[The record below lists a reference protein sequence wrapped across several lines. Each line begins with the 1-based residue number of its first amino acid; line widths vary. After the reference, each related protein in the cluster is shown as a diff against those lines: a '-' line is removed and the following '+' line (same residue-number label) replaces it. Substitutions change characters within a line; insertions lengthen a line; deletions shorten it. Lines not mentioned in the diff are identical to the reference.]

1 MNWVDFAIIAI
12 VVLSALVGLARG
24 IVRELLS
31 LGVWV
36 AALAVAWVF
45 HREVADLLVAQF
57 SQPSVRLAVAFI
69 ALVLVTLIL
78 GAILGAVL
86 TAFVDK
92 AGLTGADRV
101 LGLVFGAGRGVV
113 MVAMAVFLAGL
124 TPLPSDP
131 WWQESRYIGQF
142 QEFADWMLG
151 MVPDEIQARIKQ
163 L

>member
-36 AALAVAWVF
+36 AALAVAWLF

-57 SQPSVRLAVAFI
+57 AQPSVRLAVAFV

-142 QEFADWMLG
+142 QGFADWMLG

>member
-1 MNWVDFAIIAI
+1 MNWVDFSIIAI
-12 VVLSALVGLARG
+12 VTLSASVGLARG

-31 LGVWV
+31 LGVWI
-36 AALAVAWVF
+36 AALLVAWLL
-45 HREVADLLVAQF
+45 HREVADLLVAQIA
-57 SQPSVRLAVAFI
+57 QPSVRIAVAFI
-69 ALVLVTLIL
+69 ALVLVTLLL

-101 LGLVFGAGRGVV
+101 LGFAFGAGRGAVI
-113 MVAMAVFLAGL
+113 VAMAVFLAAL

-131 WWQESRYIGQF
+131 GWQDSRLIVHF
-142 QEFADWMLG
+142 QGLADWIFG
-151 MVPDEIQARIKQ
+151 MVPDDIQALMKQ

>member
-1 MNWVDFAIIAI
+1 MNWVDIAIISI
-12 VVLSALVGLARG
+12 VALSALVGLARG

-36 AALAVAWVF
+36 AALAVAWLF
-45 HREVADLLVAQF
+45 HQEVANLLIAQF
-57 SQPSVRLAVAFI
+57 SQPAVRMAVAFI
-69 ALVLVTLIL
+69 GLVLVILVL

-92 AGLTGADRV
+92 VGLTGADRA

-113 MVAMAVFLAGL
+113 IVAMVVFLAAL

-131 WWQESRYIGQF
+131 WWQESHLIVNF
-142 QEFADWMLG
+142 QGFAEWILG
-151 MVPDEIQARIKQ
+151 RVPDEIQARIKQ